1 MYAIVS
7 FFGGLTYLVQLST
20 SYQGADY
27 GFTYAYDSL
36 QRKRTGHLVGDFD
49 NERLAIEDVRFG
61 KTVYDDVR
69 MMAEHWAKYIQS
81 ASPGQI
87 KTADRT
93 RELR

>member
-1 MYAIVS
+1 MYGIVS

-36 QRKRTGHLVGDFD
+36 QRKMTAHFVGNFD
-49 NERLAIEDVRFG
+49 DERLAIEDVRFG
-61 KTVYDDVR
+61 KTVFDDVR
-69 MMAEHWAKYIQS
+69 AMADHWAKYIQS
-81 ASPGQI
+81 ASPDQI

-93 RELR
+93 RA